1 MMSGICFRRRERPAG
16 PEDIINAGGDRKE
29 SEVRKSA
36 LIIAGLAVILAA
48 GCSKTDRKDL
58 IVAEVETNTITI
70 GDFETTAE
78 TLENKYLPETS
89 DMAGKKDLLQHMVN
103 KEIMA
108 LKAEALGYEK
118 EEAFNRFWTQFRGPF
133 LITALWDQKIS
144 KSITVTE
151 ADIDKY
157 WEEMHY
163 EYTLSQIVVA
173 NEQDALLLRERIL
186 AGEDFAQLAKDYS
199 LGPGAE
205 NGGFVGS
212 SPVGKISWWVEE
224 MLFTMKE
231 EEISQPVRTD
241 SGWTLIKIM
250 KKRKIVPD
258 EDREY
263 ASRRVKGIK
272 EYKGRDVLK
281 EQIERDINLQIFT
294 DAVNIVYNAL
304 PEDVPFEDIV
314 NYKVTRDNAP
324 ALNIEEQYL
333 NMMICQYDDG
343 MYTIKDF
350 IDLYNTV
357 SLVERPRRQYGRENI
372 VQLLKKIIYDKV
384 LPVYAEEV
392 ARVLEIPE
400 VKKNYDNRRE
410 QYLVYRLY
418 QDQIEDEIT
427 ITIMEMQEFYD
438 SNKDFIRTKERRDYQ
453 VIVLDKEEAAKIVEK
468 RAKEGENFDKLV
480 REFSKDPSV
489 KENMGKTGLVYP
501 GNFLEYDGVAFA
513 LAAVGDVSDAFQI
526 TRGWAVVK
534 LLQIEPGRLPSFE
547 EASQTIKQDLTGKKG
562 EALLQ
567 EKLKKWS
574 EEYKIKINERNLA
587 KAEMKR
593 TRL

>member
-1 MMSGICFRRRERPAG
+1 M
-16 PEDIINAGGDRKE
+16 
-29 SEVRKSA
+29 RKSA
-36 LIIAGLAVILAA
+36 LIIAGLAVIVAA
-48 GCSKTDRKDL
+48 GCSKTDRKEL
-58 IVAEVETNTITI
+58 VVAEVGPNTITI
-70 GDFETTAE
+70 GEFETTAE
-78 TLENKYLPETS
+78 TLEDKYRPETS
-89 DMAGKKDLLQHMVN
+89 DMEGKKDMLQHMIN
-103 KEIMA
+103 KEVMA
-108 LKAEALGYEK
+108 LKAEVFGYQN
-118 EEAFNRFWTQFRGPF
+118 EEGFHRFWTQFRGPF

-151 ADIDKY
+151 EEIDKY
-157 WEEMHY
+157 WEEMQY

-173 NEQDALLLRERIL
+173 NEQDALLLRERNL

-212 SPVGKISWWVEE
+212 SPVGKIHWWVEE
-224 MLFTMKE
+224 MLFVMKE
-231 EEISQPVRTD
+231 GETSMPVRTD
-241 SGWTLIKIM
+241 SGWTLVKIM

-263 ASRRVKGIK
+263 ASRRVRGIK

-294 DAVNIVYNAL
+294 DAVNLAYNSL

-324 ALNIEEQYL
+324 ALKIEEQYL
-333 NMMICQYDDG
+333 DMIICQYDDG
-343 MYTIKDF
+343 SYTLRDF
-350 IDLYNTV
+350 TDLYKAA

-372 VQLLKKIIYDKV
+372 VQLLKKVIYDKI

-418 QDQIEDEIT
+418 QDQIEDEVTVT
-427 ITIMEMQEFYD
+427 IQDMREYYD
-438 SNKDFIRTKERRDYQ
+438 NNKDFIHTKERRDYQ
-453 VIVLDKEEAAKIVEK
+453 VIVLEKEEVARMVEK
-468 RAKEGENFDKLV
+468 RARDGENFDKLV

-501 GNFLEYDGVAFA
+501 GNYLEYDGVAFS
-513 LAAVGDVSDAFQI
+513 LAAEGDVSDAFEI
-526 TRGWAVVK
+526 SRGWAIVK
-534 LLQIEPGRLPSFE
+534 LLKIEPGRLPSFE
-547 EASQTIKQDLTGKKG
+547 EASATIKQELTGKKG

-574 EEYKIKINERNLA
+574 EDYEIRINDKNLA
-587 KAEMKR
+587 RAEMKR

>member
-1 MMSGICFRRRERPAG
+1 
-16 PEDIINAGGDRKE
+16 
-29 SEVRKSA
+29 
-36 LIIAGLAVILAA
+36 
-48 GCSKTDRKDL
+48 
-58 IVAEVETNTITI
+58 
-70 GDFETTAE
+70 
-78 TLENKYLPETS
+78 
-89 DMAGKKDLLQHMVN
+89 
-103 KEIMA
+103 
-108 LKAEALGYEK
+108 
-118 EEAFNRFWTQFRGPF
+118 
-133 LITALWDQKIS
+133 
-144 KSITVTE
+144 
-151 ADIDKY
+151 
-157 WEEMHY
+157 
-163 EYTLSQIVVA
+163 
-173 NEQDALLLRERIL
+173 
-186 AGEDFAQLAKDYS
+186 
-199 LGPGAE
+199 
-205 NGGFVGS
+205 
-212 SPVGKISWWVEE
+212 

-314 NYKVTRDNAP
+314 NYKITRDNAP

-343 MYTIKDF
+343 SYTIKDF

-547 EASQTIKQDLTGKKG
+547 EASQTIKQDLTEKKG

-574 EEYKIKINERNLA
+574 EEYKIKINEKNLA